1 MKTVMRILFNKILL
15 ASNTTVMIGT
25 DNKMLFCQKTKLNYK
40 GSADLSQS
48 VKFSKNWIDVC
59 KNSPI
64 DIKIFPPKMLAS
76 CTFSL

>member
-1 MKTVMRILFNKILL
+1 MRILLNGILL

-25 DNKMLFCQKTKLNYK
+25 DNKMLFCQKTNLNYK
-40 GSADLSQS
+40 GSADLCQS
-48 VKFSKNWIDVC
+48 VKFSKNLIDVC

-64 DIKIFPPKMLAS
+64 DINIFPPKMLAS